1 MVCFLA
7 VLPAA
12 LTFSWPALT
21 LLTHTCRL
29 HRRHPAIAGP
39 TPLVGSGKCST
50 HHFVRRRRWVRRRS
64 RIGIDGS
71 SSLPVP
77 QAFTKDSE
85 PGGGSSGRSS
95 HDQRM
100 LRSSADDVFKS
111 AAAAAALATNAAA
124 AAAALNGG
132 AASMPCSP
140 TQPAPLAPS
149 SPSVPLVASALLPTL
164 LPPSNGPMDREQ
176 GSAASSLGGAPT
188 APPGAAFTAAN
199 APAAVSS
206 GDARVTMEAKGLPEV
221 QQPSQGAV
229 AHSGIPQGAAKAAA
243 AAAPIAA
250 AAAGD
255 AAAAGAAGA
264 RPPSNNS
271 HAKDASAP
279 ANTAALMAAAAV
291 TATAAAVK
299 ASSQPPLT
307 TAGAAQTAA
316 PQQAVT
322 AQPSSAV
329 ARAQPD
335 ALGGQH
341 KAPQQQGKQ
350 GDETAAALAEAAAA
364 LAQALASPLAADA
377 RSAADLVTD
386 GSLRTLSMSA
396 GLQSA
401 LDAVGEEGW
410 SFAGSDADFTFQRP
424 SGGAASTGNS
434 GVQSRSV
441 DGAAPAQAAAPARA
455 AAPAQPATGSAGV
468 RAVQEQPAKAGAGAA
483 TAPKAE
489 LARVEN
495 EKDGPSLQAEASK
508 DGSIEDPLGLALL

>member
-1 MVCFLA
+1 MACLPGI
-7 VLPAA
+7 LPAL

-21 LLTHTCRL
+21 LLSHTCRS
-29 HRRHPAIAGP
+29 HRRHPVITGP

-100 LRSSADDVFKS
+100 LRSSADDVFRS
-111 AAAAAALATNAAA
+111 ATAAAALATNAAA

-140 TQPAPLAPS
+140 TQPAPLALS

-229 AHSGIPQGAAKAAA
+229 APSDGAQGAAKAA

-255 AAAAGAAGA
+255 VAAAGAAGA

-271 HAKDASAP
+271 HSKDASAP

-299 ASSQPPLT
+299 ASSQPPAP
-307 TAGAAQTAA
+307 TAGAAQTAV

-329 ARAQPD
+329 AHAQPD
-335 ALGGQH
+335 ALGEQH

-364 LAQALASPLAADA
+364 LARALASPLPADA
-377 RSAADLVTD
+377 RSATDLVTD

-434 GVQSRSV
+434 GALSSSV
-441 DGAAPAQAAAPARA
+441 DGGAPAQAAVPARA
-455 AAPAQPATGSAGV
+455 AAPVQPATGSAGV
-468 RAVQEQPAKAGAGAA
+468 RAVQEQLAKAGAGDA
-483 TAPKAE
+483 TAPKVEPAG
-489 LARVEN
+489 VEN
-495 EKDGPSLQAEASK
+495 EKEGPSLQAETGK